1 MEAKIMTKKQQNN
14 HPGTGYLTKIKF
26 MISGL
31 QVISVSCYG
40 LLLKN
45 YLCHGASGIA
55 WRKKRSSSVEDALL
69 PIIAISTLIGSNARS
84 LAVRSIVMM
93 IETLRLPR
101 SVMFPK
107 DIFLNKTAFLIPCSA
122 GLFVGGIA
130 VYFRNTKSSS
140 LNVIRR
146 LRILS
151 VLWCSSSGWERNFLN
166 RLRISLQAERYSSL
180 LSAGCML

>member
-1 MEAKIMTKKQQNN
+1 MTRKQQNN
-14 HPGTGYLTKIKF
+14 NQGTGYFTEIRT

-31 QVISVSCYG
+31 RVISGSYCG

-55 WRKKRSSSVEDALL
+55 RRKKRCSRTEDALL
-69 PIIAISTLIGSNARS
+69 VFIAISTLMGSNARNF
-84 LAVRSIVMM
+84 AVRMIVMM
-93 IETLRLPR
+93 IETLCLPL
-101 SVMFPK
+101 SVILPK
-107 DIFLNKTAFLIPCSA
+107 LIFLNKTAFLMPNSA

-146 LRILS
+146 LRILFVS
-151 VLWCSSSGWERNFLN
+151 WCSSSGWERNLLN

-180 LSAGCML
+180 LRAGCML